1 MILDSIFSNTYLLCY
16 RLFMSEEEKQKLL
29 IKGKIA
35 MEEEVDACY
44 RFLFLVTLI
53 MLMIGGRSLPGW

>member
-1 MILDSIFSNTYLLCY
+1 
-16 RLFMSEEEKQKLL
+16 MSEEEKQKLL